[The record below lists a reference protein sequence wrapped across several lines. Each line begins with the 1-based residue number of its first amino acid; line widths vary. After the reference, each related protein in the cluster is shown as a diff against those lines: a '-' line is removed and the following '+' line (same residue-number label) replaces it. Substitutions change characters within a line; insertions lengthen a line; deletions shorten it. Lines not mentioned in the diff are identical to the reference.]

1 MGAVVPITD
10 LMSFSPSGARPTVAR
25 RARGALG
32 IFALAAAL
40 APGAALAQSPA
51 APLGAGAAGEIK
63 GQYIVVLQSGT
74 GAAASDRVERR
85 ARGRGGRVDRQ
96 YRRALNGFT
105 AKLSDAALADVR
117 SDPDV
122 AYVEPD
128 TVLSLNAAQT
138 GATWGLD
145 RIDQPALPLDGTY
158 SYTPAGTGVSAYVID
173 TGIRTTHTEF
183 GGRAVSGFDAID
195 GGAADDCNGHG
206 THVAGT
212 VGGATYGVAKAVRL
226 VGVRVLDCAGSGS
239 TSGVIA
245 GIDWVTNA
253 HVAGEPAVANMSLG
267 GSASTALDQAVK
279 NSIAD
284 GVTYSVAA
292 GNDNV
297 DACGDSPGRTP
308 EALTVGSTMSTDARS
323 SFSNFGTCLD
333 LFAPGSSITSA
344 GYASDTATATMSG
357 TSMAAP
363 HVAGVAALYLT
374 GSPQASPATV
384 GSALVT
390 GSTTGKVTS
399 PGTGSPNQ
407 LLYSLVGAA
416 PPPPPPPPPPTGCG
430 LAESYSG
437 SLSGTN
443 DADILPGGTSYTVSR
458 SGTHLGCLV
467 GPASSDFDLALFKR
481 TSSGSWSRVAVAQ
494 TNSSTENVSYSGTA
508 GTYRWRVYSFKGA
521 GSYVFGMTRP

>member
-1 MGAVVPITD
+1 VGAVVPITD
-10 LMSFSPSGARPTVAR
+10 LMSLSPSGARPTVAR

-63 GQYIVVLQSGT
+63 GQYIVVLESGT

-145 RIDQPALPLDGTY
+145 RIDQPALPLNGTY
-158 SYTPAGTGVSAYVID
+158 SYTPAGTGVSAYIID

-279 NSIAD
+279 TSIAD

-292 GNDNV
+292 GNANV

-390 GSTTGKVTS
+390 GSTAGKVTS

-416 PPPPPPPPPPTGCG
+416 PPPPPPPTGCG

-437 SLSGTN
+437 SLSGTK
-443 DADILPGGTSYTVSR
+443 DADILPGGTSYTVSG
-458 SGTHLGCLV
+458 SGTHRGCLV

-481 TSSGSWSRVAVAQ
+481 SSSGSWSRVAVAQ
-494 TNSSTENVSYSGTA
+494 TTSSTENVSYSGTA
-508 GTYRWRVYSFKGA
+508 GTYRWRVYSHRGA

>member
-1 MGAVVPITD
+1 M
-10 LMSFSPSGARPTVAR
+10 
-25 RARGALG
+25 
-32 IFALAAAL
+32 FALAAAL
-40 APGAALAQSPA
+40 APCAALAQSPQ
-51 APLGAGAAGEIK
+51 APLHSAATGAAIE
-63 GQYIVVLQSGT
+63 GQYIVVLKGGT
-74 GAAASDRVERR
+74 GAASSERVERR

-96 YRRALNGFT
+96 YRRAINGFT
-105 AKLSDAALADVR
+105 ARLSDAALAEVR

-128 TVLSLNAAQT
+128 AVLSVDTTQT

-145 RIDQPALPLDGTY
+145 RIDQAALPLNGTY
-158 SYTPAGTGVSAYVID
+158 TYTPAGAGVSAYIID
-173 TGIRTTHTEF
+173 TGIRTTHSEF
-183 GGRAVSGFDAID
+183 GGRAVSGYDAID
-195 GGAADDCNGHG
+195 GGTVDDCNGHG

-212 VGGATYGVAKAVRL
+212 VGGTTYGVAKAVRL
-226 VGVRVLDCAGSGS
+226 VGVRVLDCNGSGV

-253 HVAGEPAVANMSLG
+253 HAAGAPAVANMSLG

-284 GVTYSVAA
+284 GVTYSIA
-292 GNDNV
+292 GGNANA

-308 EALTVGSTMSTDARS
+308 EALTVGATTSTDARA

-333 LFAPGSSITSA
+333 LFAPGSSIKSA
-344 GYASDTATATMSG
+344 AYSSDTATATMSG

-363 HVAGVAALYLT
+363 HVAGVAALYLI

-384 GSALVT
+384 GQALIN
-390 GSTTGKVTS
+390 GSTAGKVTS
-399 PGTGSPNQ
+399 PGTGSPNR
-407 LLYSLVGAA
+407 LLYSLVGGTVTP

-443 DADILPGGTSYTVSR
+443 DADILPGGTSYTVTR
-458 SGTHLGCLV
+458 SGTHRGCLV
-467 GPASSDFDLALFKR
+467 GPTTADFDLALYKR
-481 TSSGSWSRVAVAQ
+481 SSSGSWTRVAVAQ

-508 GTYRWRVYSFKGA
+508 GTYRWRVYSYSGA